1 MHDNSEVY
9 FNSFEQIGNSNNNN
23 LNCPN
28 VFNQNSNVN
37 SPGEKIKLLFSIK
50 NGKIG
55 NKYSLQAKLYDNQA
69 IDYNSE
75 EQVNYFG
82 QDFNF
87 DKFLI
92 CDFLSEK
99 NKI

>member
-50 NGKIG
+50 M
-55 NKYSLQAKLYDNQA
+55 AK
-69 IDYNSE
+69 
-75 EQVNYFG
+75 
-82 QDFNF
+82 
-87 DKFLI
+87 
-92 CDFLSEK
+92 
-99 NKI
+99 